1 MNISDFAKKRGLAP
15 QVISKYIYRHPEIQE
30 HIRKE
35 GRTVELLPEAVA
47 MLEKVYPEPV
57 EVIRDLS
64 LAKENELLRKLE
76 ESQNKVIALQERI
89 ESLSIIQYQIETKE
103 TEIKRLEAENKQI
116 DDRLIEIQAEKEK
129 LKESLEDQTEQTKE
143 ALAEVERLKGRNLW
157 ERIRN
162 K

>member
-1 MNISDFAKKRGLAP
+1 MNISDFAKKRGIAP

-30 HIRKE
+30 HIQKN
-35 GRTVELLPEAVA
+35 GRSVELLPEAISL
-47 MLEKVYPEPV
+47 LEKVYPEPV

-64 LAKENELLRKLE
+64 LARENELLQKLE
-76 ESQNKVIALQERI
+76 ESQEKVISLQERI
-89 ESLSIIQYQIETKE
+89 ESLLTIQYQIETKE
-103 TEIKRLEAENKQI
+103 TEMKRLEAENRKI
-116 DDRLIEIQAEKEK
+116 DDRLNEIEAEKEK

-143 ALAEVERLKGRNLW
+143 ALAEVERLKGRTLW